1 MSLTLCILLIVA
13 LQRLAELWYSNR
25 NTKKLLTEGGKEV
38 GQSHYPIMIAIHTG
52 WLFTITAFAVLA
64 DTHSVDDLII
74 WPLIC
79 VYGLVQVGRFWVLFS
94 LGHYWSTKVIDLP
107 EAPLIRKG
115 PYRWIKHPNYLI
127 VVLEV
132 ALLPMALQM
141 WGIALV
147 FSILNAGIL
156 AWRIQVENRALIK
169 RV

>member
-1 MSLTLCILLIVA
+1 MSLTLCILSAVA
-13 LQRLAELWYSNR
+13 LQRLAELLYSNR

-38 GQSHYPIMIAIHTG
+38 GQSHYPVMIAIHTG
-52 WLFTITAFAVLA
+52 WLFTITTFVVLA
-64 DTHSVDDLII
+64 DTRSVDELII
-74 WPLIC
+74 WPLIG
-79 VYGLVQVGRFWVLFS
+79 VYGLVQLGRFWVLYS
-94 LGHYWSTKVIDLP
+94 LGRYWSTKVIDLP

>member
-1 MSLTLCILLIVA
+1 MSLTLCILSAVA
-13 LQRLAELWYSNR
+13 LQRLAELLYSNR

-74 WPLIC
+74 WPLIG
-79 VYGLVQVGRFWVLFS
+79 VYGLVQVGRFWVLYS
-94 LGHYWSTKVIDLP
+94 LGRYWSTKVIDLP

-141 WGIALV
+141 WGTALV

>member
-1 MSLTLCILLIVA
+1 MSLTLCILSAVA
-13 LQRLAELWYSNR
+13 LQRLAELLYSNR
-25 NTKKLLTEGGKEV
+25 NTKKLLAEGGKEV

-64 DTHSVDDLII
+64 DTHSVDDNII
-74 WPLIC
+74 WPLIG
-79 VYGLVQVGRFWVLFS
+79 VYGLVQVGRFWVLYS
-94 LGHYWSTKVIDLP
+94 LGRYWSTKVIDLP

-141 WGIALV
+141 WSIALV

>member
-1 MSLTLCILLIVA
+1 MSLTLCILSAVA
-13 LQRLAELWYSNR
+13 LQRLAELLYSNR

-38 GQSHYPIMIAIHTG
+38 GQSHYPVMIAIHTG
-52 WLFTITAFAVLA
+52 WLFTITAFVVLA
-64 DTHSVDDLII
+64 DTHFVDDLII
-74 WPLIC
+74 WPLIG
-79 VYGLVQVGRFWVLFS
+79 VYGLVQVGRFWVLYS
-94 LGHYWSTKVIDLP
+94 LGRYWSTKVIDLP

-127 VVLEV
+127 VVFEV
-132 ALLPMALQM
+132 AILPMALQM